1 MSVTFIKSKN
11 YCLLNN
17 KIILDI
23 EDGLTINKLKNLNP
37 NSFSFDSENEVWIY
51 NNYKSSI
58 SLVKLLYPDEKIKST
73 DFKNEDVNDYRK
85 DNILLT
91 LDERF
96 INKFNVPN
104 GYQVLNTG
112 QSYKVSEGKFAGQYR
127 NMYWKVKDN
136 ENETYYLIHIKDDI
150 YTKISKRDIN
160 KVLNYDNVRP
170 SWYINSNGYVGSTI
184 RINNNVNQIYLH
196 QLIMDVHNEDL
207 TSFEKTVDHINHD
220 KLDNRRQNLRLV
232 NMSVQ
237 NSNRDKAERRVDAC
251 ELPIGIEQKDL
262 PKYVV
267 YRKEFLDKEK
277 NKFRE
282 YFYICNHP
290 KLEKNWDTTKSN
302 EISIKEKLRLV
313 KLKLQEL
320 EEIIT
325 EKQYQK
331 ETGQDKQIDMPPYIR
346 LTNTR
351 NKMHLVFDKKDN
363 GDRLGYTMVLKST
376 DIQKELNNFIEQVN
390 KKYPELVMSKYQI
403 KNIGKIKEKDVSNEE
418 NKKSNTDIKL
428 KLPANFSFFR
438 ETNGGYQFGFS
449 KSIEGE
455 KLCSKLKIKSNDI
468 QIEFN
473 NFVNI
478 VNNKFPQLKINQ
490 YQIPN
495 IPNDFKIIKSNEQ
508 LKTDSSTNFQ
518 LVVEPTNNIN
528 ISKPVMPQNFSIC
541 SVNQVDYIQFN
552 KKIDE
557 KRFQYKTKINSYDLQ
572 IELEN
577 FIDQLNEKYDIGLI
591 KSEYKIINTNGWKTT
606 NKIIEHDDTDKK
618 IAQRLR
624 TLQNIE
630 KKKQEI
636 GIEEFRKQKAL
647 YAKQY
652 RESKKEIEV

>member
-647 YAKQY
+647 YAKKY